1 MICPRCLKREAS
13 VHISR
18 NINGKK
24 EEFTVCD
31 QCAKE
36 MGFFGNSDLLFNISD
51 FMSGFM
57 GKGISPAL
65 SDEKIC
71 PSCGMSI
78 SELAKTSKLG
88 CSKCYEFFDS
98 YLEPVMKRIH
108 GNTRHV
114 GKLPE
119 NADETFKKERQLS
132 SLKEELKAAVSREDY
147 EKAAQLR
154 DKIKEMEG
162 EK

>member
-1 MICPRCLKREAS
+1 MICPRCLKREAT

-18 NINGKK
+18 NVNGKK
-24 EEFTVCD
+24 EEYNVCSA
-31 QCAKE
+31 CAKE
-36 MGFFGNSDLLFNISD
+36 MGFLGSSDLMFGIGD

-57 GKGISPAL
+57 GKGISPSL

-98 YLEPVMKRIH
+98 YLEPVMKRLH
-108 GNTRHV
+108 GNCRHV

-119 NADETFKKERQLS
+119 SADETFKKTRRLT
-132 SLKEELKAAVSREDY
+132 SLKEELKAAVTREDY
-147 EKAAQLR
+147 EQAALLR
-154 DKIKEMEG
+154 DTIKELEG
-162 EK
+162 EL

>member
-1 MICPRCLKREAS
+1 MICPRCLKREAT

-18 NINGKK
+18 NVNGKK
-24 EEFTVCD
+24 EEFNVCSN
-31 QCAKE
+31 CAKE
-36 MGFFGNSDLLFNISD
+36 MGFFSNSDLLFNIGD

-57 GKGISPAL
+57 GKGISPSL
-65 SDEKIC
+65 SEEKIC

-88 CSKCYEFFDS
+88 CSKCYDFFDS

-108 GNTRHV
+108 GNSRHV

-119 NADETFKKERQLS
+119 NSDENFKKQRRIS
-132 SLKEELKAAVSREDY
+132 SLKEELKAAVAREDF
-147 EKAAQLR
+147 EQAALLR
-154 DKIKEMEG
+154 DNIKELEG
-162 EK
+162 DA

>member
-1 MICPRCLKREAS
+1 MICPKCLKREAT

-24 EEFTVCD
+24 EEYRVCE

-36 MGFFGNSDLLFNISD
+36 MGFFSNSDLMFNIGD

-57 GKGISPAL
+57 GKGMAPSL

-78 SELAKTSKLG
+78 GELAKTSKLG

-119 NADETFKKERQLS
+119 NADENFKKERQLS
-132 SLKEELKAAVSREDY
+132 SLKNELKAAVAREDY
-147 EKAAQLR
+147 EQAALLR
-154 DKIKEMEG
+154 DRIKEMEG

>member
-1 MICPRCLKREAS
+1 MICPRCLKREAT

-18 NINGKK
+18 NVNGKK
-24 EEFTVCD
+24 EEYNVCSS
-31 QCAKE
+31 CAKE
-36 MGFFGNSDLLFNISD
+36 LGFLGGSDLLFNIGD

-57 GKGISPAL
+57 GKGMSPSLA
-65 SDEKIC
+65 DEKIC

-108 GNTRHV
+108 GNCRHI

-119 NADETFKKERQLS
+119 SADENFKKQRRIS
-132 SLKEELKAAVSREDY
+132 SLKEELKAAVAREDF
-147 EKAAQLR
+147 EQAALLR
-154 DKIKEMEG
+154 DNIKELEG
-162 EK
+162 DA